1 MSLRTQQ
8 TINRMTTHTNNPE
21 QILKDVQN
29 QNDKRG
35 IDIQKVGIND
45 VDVPLRIQRKDGEN
59 QTVSARVR
67 MSVAL
72 PRMYK
77 GTHMSRFVEVLNL
90 YRMKNFS
97 AENIVCLLADIKKV
111 LKAESANAKFKFKY
125 FVEKKSPVTKLS
137 FPLAYDCSFEGDLE
151 GEDYQFKLGVKV
163 PVATL
168 CPCSK
173 EISKAS
179 AHNQRA
185 IVNLKVTY
193 DQNKTTILPEDLITM
208 VESCASTPLYT
219 ILKRSDEKYITEAAY
234 DNPKFVEDIMRD
246 IVVKLR
252 ENEMINGFETEI
264 EAFESIHNHNAWAY
278 QSEGMIK

>member
-1 MSLRTQQ
+1 MNKHRQ
-8 TINRMTTHTNNPE
+8 N
-21 QILKDVQN
+21 LKDVQN
-29 QNDKRG
+29 QDDTRG

-45 VDVPLRIQRKDGEN
+45 VDVPLRIQRKSN
-59 QTVSARVR
+59 KTQTVGAKAR

-90 YRMKNFS
+90 YRMKDFS
-97 AENIVCLLADIKKV
+97 SEDIKCLLTDVKKV
-111 LKAESANAKFKFKY
+111 LKAESANAKFTFKY
-125 FVEKKSPVTKLS
+125 FIEKKSPVTKLS
-137 FPLAYDCSFEGDLE
+137 FPLAYDCSFEGDLN
-151 GEDYQFKLGVKV
+151 GKNYRFVLGIKV

-173 EISKAS
+173 EISEFS

-185 IVNLKVTY
+185 IVKLKVTY
-193 DQNKTTILPEDLITM
+193 DEQKYRIWPEDLIEM
-208 VESCASTPLYT
+208 VESCASSPLYS
-219 ILKRSDEKYITEAAY
+219 ILKRSDEKYVTESAY
-234 DNPKFVEDIMRD
+234 NNPKFVEDSLRD

-252 ENEMINGFETEI
+252 EDIRITAFEAEI

-278 QSEGMIK
+278 QSEGVKK

>member
-1 MSLRTQQ
+1 MTQQ
-8 TINRMTTHTNNPE
+8 NKNKS
-21 QILKDVQN
+21 QQLKDVQN
-29 QNDKRG
+29 EGDKRG

-45 VDVPLRIQRKDGEN
+45 VDVPLRIHRKSGKY
-59 QTVSARVR
+59 QTVCAKVR

-90 YRMKNFS
+90 YRMKDFS
-97 AENIVCLLADIKKV
+97 SEDIMCLLSDIKKV
-111 LKAESANAKFKFKY
+111 LKAESAHAKFSFKY

-137 FPLAYDCSFEGDLE
+137 FPLAYDCSFEGNLE
-151 GEDYQFKLGVKV
+151 GERYKFTLGVKV

-173 EISKAS
+173 EISKVS

-185 IVNLKVTY
+185 IVKIKVIF
-193 DQNKTTILPEDLITM
+193 DQTKYKITPEDLIEM
-208 VESCASTPLYT
+208 AENCASIQLYT
-219 ILKRSDEKYITEAAY
+219 ILKRSDEKYVTETAY
-234 DNPKFVEDIMRD
+234 NNPKFVEDILRD
-246 IVVKLR
+246 IVIKLR
-252 ENEMINGFETEI
+252 EDIRISGFETEI

-278 QSEGMIK
+278 QSEGDTK

>member
-1 MSLRTQQ
+1 
-8 TINRMTTHTNNPE
+8 MTHIKDVSE

-45 VDVPLRIQRKDGEN
+45 VDVPLRIQRKDGKN
-59 QTVSARVR
+59 QTVSAKVR

-90 YRMKNFS
+90 YRMKDFS
-97 AENIVCLLADIKKV
+97 SEHIESLLADIKKV
-111 LKAESANAKFKFKY
+111 LKAESANAKFSFQY
-125 FVEKKSPVTKLS
+125 FIEKKSPVTKLS
-137 FPLAYDCSFEGDLE
+137 FPLAYDCSFEGNLNGD
-151 GEDYQFKLGVKV
+151 DYKFTLGVKV

-173 EISKAS
+173 EISEYS

-185 IVNLKVTY
+185 IVKLKVNY
-193 DQNKTTILPEDLITM
+193 DRQNENIWPEDIIKM
-208 VESCASTPLYT
+208 VEDCASIPLYT
-219 ILKRSDEKYITEAAY
+219 ILKRSDEKFVTEAAY
-234 DNPKFVEDIMRD
+234 NNPKFVEDILRD
-246 IVVKLR
+246 VVLKLR
-252 ENEMINGFETEI
+252 EDTRIQSFETEI

-278 QSEGMIK
+278 QSEGL